1 MTRLNVNSLVLFY
14 MEIRSIFE
22 RIALEYPIAKKQEL
36 KNHPLAKFIRTQVP
50 KSFNENMSGF
60 ISKYKVLVAKHAG
73 NWSRV
78 AWIVVL
84 DPRVSE
90 TATRG
95 YYPVYSF
102 FENGK
107 KIMLSLGQGYK
118 DIRAQY
124 KKEADNILISR
135 GIILKNKA
143 GDFKKYGFKNV
154 HGTKITIKKDK
165 EREVWAKSCAFGKI
179 YDVKNLPSNNSLIN
193 DLKNMLNIY
202 EEIIQR
208 GGTSELIES
217 IDPEEIDIIKN
228 LSGLEKK
235 ALTKH
240 REHEKYYI
248 KTDPKFIKNLKKKF
262 NYTCQ
267 ACNLKFEKIYGKYND
282 KLDYVEAHHI
292 VPKSEILK
300 KMDLN
305 EQLGRKESD
314 FAVLCANCHRMI
326 HRYGCPSLDEFKA
339 KIQQDYKNFLK
350 MK

>member
-1 MTRLNVNSLVLFY
+1 

-154 HGTKITIKKDK
+154 RGTKITIKKDK

-179 YDVKNLPSNNSLIN
+179 YDVKIYLLI
-193 DLKNMLNIY
+193 
-202 EEIIQR
+202 
-208 GGTSELIES
+208 T
-217 IDPEEIDIIKN
+217 
-228 LSGLEKK
+228 
-235 ALTKH
+235 
-240 REHEKYYI
+240 
-248 KTDPKFIKNLKKKF
+248 
-262 NYTCQ
+262 
-267 ACNLKFEKIYGKYND
+267 
-282 KLDYVEAHHI
+282 V
-292 VPKSEILK
+292 
-300 KMDLN
+300 
-305 EQLGRKESD
+305 
-314 FAVLCANCHRMI
+314 
-326 HRYGCPSLDEFKA
+326 
-339 KIQQDYKNFLK
+339 
-350 MK
+350 